1 MLPPPPKKLFLNIPM
16 TRVLHPFSLQHANII
31 PQQPTMSLPPGKMI
45 CTKHTQNGVYTN
57 TYTSRKK
64 VRIVAVRIFVSTFCH
79 QQLPLR
85 VGTCTPFNLRC
96 GRWVGTYSIS
106 LFFAASCFFGFL
118 RIQNGG
124 HASDQNP
131 KSQIG
136 QSGIGGEF
144 VLLTP
149 ICTMPIFLFFYFGT
163 SLILFS

>member
-1 MLPPPPKKLFLNIPM
+1 M
-16 TRVLHPFSLQHANII
+16 TRVLHPFSLQSTNMI
-31 PQQPTMSLPPGKMI
+31 PQQPTMSGHVVFQEPSTWQNDLHKTHPKMR
-45 CTKHTQNGVYTN
+45 VYTN

-64 VRIVAVRIFVSTFCH
+64 VTIVAVRIFVSTFCH

-96 GRWVGTYSIS
+96 CRWVGTYSIS